1 MAMSCA
7 HGQSRISW
15 TPIARYLLGALG
27 ASIGLFAT
35 ASAQTLEEAL
45 SLAFAA
51 NPEIAAE
58 RAQLDATR
66 EGVAQ
71 ARAGGLPQITAGAG
85 YDKVDDTQSINSD
98 VFGAGARDR
107 NFDLNTA
114 TAQVQGEQQIFAGLR
129 NVNAIRQAK
138 ARTKAGGARLS
149 LVEQDVLS
157 RAAATYFDVVRDMV
171 VYRATEN
178 NVQVLIKQ
186 FEEIAFR
193 FEVGEVTKTDV
204 AQSEARLA
212 QARARMTS
220 AQAQLAISRAAFA
233 EIIGQNPGSLEE
245 APALPATPAAL
256 DEAKAIAHELSPLIL
271 QAQMREEASRR
282 GVAIAKGAF
291 SPTVSLRA
299 EYQYAEEP
307 SSFIEQ
313 DERFAYGVR
322 VTAPIFLGGLR
333 LSRVREA
340 RAVNSA
346 DRRRINLAERQV
358 DARVTVG
365 WQRLAAARANIM
377 SSQTQVNANALALDG
392 VRREAEIGVRTTLD
406 VLDAEQEYL
415 DAQVALANAERDA
428 RAATFQLLA
437 AIGILMPQ
445 IDDHAGGEPRD

>member
-1 MAMSCA
+1 MVMLRTFEQC
-7 HGQSRISW
+7 RKSW
-15 TPIARYLLGALG
+15 TLITRRFSGVLGV
-27 ASIGLFAT
+27 SISLYSPA
-35 ASAQTLEEAL
+35 AAQTLEEAL
-45 SLAFAA
+45 SLAYAA
-51 NPEIAAE
+51 NPEIAVE

-85 YDKVDDTQSINSD
+85 YEKVDDTQSISSD
-98 VFGAGARDR
+98 VFGAGADSR
-107 NFDLNTA
+107 NFKLDAA

-157 RAAATYFDVVRDMV
+157 RAAIAYFDVVRDMV

-178 NVQVLIKQ
+178 NVQVLMKQ
-186 FEEIAFR
+186 FDEVAFR
-193 FEVGEVTKTDV
+193 FDIGEVTKTDV

-212 QARARMTS
+212 QARARMTT

-233 EIIGQNPGSLEE
+233 ELIGQMPASLED
-245 APALPATPAAL
+245 APVLPETPETL
-256 DEAKAIAHELSPLIL
+256 EEAKAIARELSPFIA

-282 GVAIAKGAF
+282 GIAIAKGAF
-291 SPTVSLRA
+291 SPTISLRA

-307 SSFIEQ
+307 SSFIAQ

-322 VTAPIFLGGLR
+322 VTAPIFLGGLN

-340 RAVNSA
+340 RAVNRA
-346 DRRRINLAERQV
+346 DRRRITLAERQV
-358 DARVTVG
+358 ESRVTSG
-365 WQRLAAARANIM
+365 WQRLAAARANIV
-377 SSQTQVNANALALDG
+377 SSQTQVRANALALDG
-392 VRREAEIGVRTTLD
+392 VRREAEVGERTTLD

-428 RAATFQLLA
+428 QTATFQLLA
-437 AIGILMPQ
+437 AIGLLASQ
-445 IDDHAGGEPRD
+445 SDNHTGGG

>member
-1 MAMSCA
+1 MLGVS
-7 HGQSRISW
+7 ISLYS
-15 TPIARYLLGALG
+15 PAA
-27 ASIGLFAT
+27 
-35 ASAQTLEEAL
+35 AQTLEEAL
-45 SLAFAA
+45 SLAYAA
-51 NPEIAAE
+51 NPEIAVE

-85 YDKVDDTQSINSD
+85 YEKVDDTQSISSD
-98 VFGAGARDR
+98 VFGAGADSR
-107 NFDLNTA
+107 NFKLDAA

-157 RAAATYFDVVRDMV
+157 RAAIAYFDVVRDMV

-178 NVQVLIKQ
+178 NVQVLMKQ
-186 FEEIAFR
+186 FDEVAFR
-193 FEVGEVTKTDV
+193 FDIGEVTKTDV

-212 QARARMTS
+212 QARARMTT

-233 EIIGQNPGSLEE
+233 ELIGQMPGSLEE
-245 APALPATPAAL
+245 EPALPETPATL
-256 DEAKAIAHELSPLIL
+256 EEAKAIARELSPFIA

-282 GVAIAKGAF
+282 GIAIAKGAF
-291 SPTVSLRA
+291 SPTISLRA

-307 SSFIEQ
+307 SSFIAQ

-322 VTAPIFLGGLR
+322 VTAPIFLGGLN

-340 RAVNSA
+340 RAVNRA
-346 DRRRINLAERQV
+346 DRRRITLAERQV
-358 DARVTVG
+358 ESRVTSG
-365 WQRLAAARANIM
+365 WQRLAAARANIV
-377 SSQTQVNANALALDG
+377 SSQTQVRANALALDG
-392 VRREAEIGVRTTLD
+392 VRREAEVGERTTLD

-428 RAATFQLLA
+428 QTATFQLLA
-437 AIGILMPQ
+437 AIGLLASQ
-445 IDDHAGGEPRD
+445 SDNHTGGG

>member
-1 MAMSCA
+1 MLGVS
-7 HGQSRISW
+7 ISLYS
-15 TPIARYLLGALG
+15 PAA
-27 ASIGLFAT
+27 
-35 ASAQTLEEAL
+35 AQTLEEAL
-45 SLAFAA
+45 SLAYAA
-51 NPEIAAE
+51 NPEIAVE

-85 YDKVDDTQSINSD
+85 YEKVDDTQSISSD
-98 VFGAGARDR
+98 VFGAGADSR
-107 NFDLNTA
+107 NFKLDAA

-157 RAAATYFDVVRDMV
+157 RAAIAYFDVVRDMV

-178 NVQVLIKQ
+178 NVQVLMKQ
-186 FEEIAFR
+186 FDEVAFR
-193 FEVGEVTKTDV
+193 FDIGEVTKTDV

-212 QARARMTS
+212 QARARMTT

-233 EIIGQNPGSLEE
+233 ELIGQMPGSLEE
-245 APALPATPAAL
+245 EPALPETPATL
-256 DEAKAIAHELSPLIL
+256 EEAKAIARELSPFIA

-282 GVAIAKGAF
+282 GIAIAKGAF
-291 SPTVSLRA
+291 SPTISLRA

-307 SSFIEQ
+307 SSFIAQ

-322 VTAPIFLGGLR
+322 VTAPIFLGGLN

-340 RAVNSA
+340 RAVNRA
-346 DRRRINLAERQV
+346 DRRRITLAERQV
-358 DARVTVG
+358 ESRVTSG
-365 WQRLAAARANIM
+365 WQRLAVARANIV
-377 SSQTQVNANALALDG
+377 SSQTQVRANALALDG
-392 VRREAEIGVRTTLD
+392 VRREAEVGERTTLD

-428 RAATFQLLA
+428 QTATFQLLA
-437 AIGILMPQ
+437 AIGLLASQ
-445 IDDHAGGEPRD
+445 SDNHTGGG

>member
-1 MAMSCA
+1 MSRS
-7 HGQSRISW
+7 HGQSRKTW
-15 TPIARYLLGALG
+15 TPIARSLLGALG
-27 ASIGLFAT
+27 VSIGLFAP
-35 ASAQTLEEAL
+35 AVAQTLEEAL

-58 RAQLDATR
+58 RAQLNATR

-71 ARAGGLPQITAGAG
+71 ARARGLPQITAGAG
-85 YDKVDDTQSINSD
+85 YEEVDNTQSISSE
-98 VFGAGARDR
+98 VFGAGAEDR
-107 NFDLNTA
+107 NFDLTTA

-129 NVNAIRQAK
+129 NVNAIRQAR
-138 ARTKAGGARLS
+138 ARTKAGGAQLS

-157 RAAATYFDVVRDMV
+157 RAAAAYFDVVRDMV

-178 NVQVLIKQ
+178 NVQVLIEQ

-193 FEVGEVTKTDV
+193 FEIGEVTKTDV

-212 QARARMTS
+212 QARARMTN
-220 AQAQLAISRAAFA
+220 AQALLAISRAAFA
-233 EIIGQNPGSLEE
+233 EIIGQMPGSLEE
-245 APALPATPAAL
+245 APGMPDTPTTL
-256 DEAKAIAHELSPLIL
+256 DEAKAIARELSPVIA

-346 DRRRINLAERQV
+346 DRRRITVAERQV
-358 DARVTVG
+358 DARVTIG
-365 WQRLAAARANIM
+365 WQRLAAARANIV
-377 SSQTQVNANALALDG
+377 SSRTQVRANALALDG
-392 VRREAEIGVRTTLD
+392 VRREAEVGVRTTLD

-428 RAATFQLLA
+428 RATTYELLA
-437 AIGILMPQ
+437 SIGAIHLQ
-445 IDDHAGGEPRD
+445 E

>member
-1 MAMSCA
+1 MISAI
-7 HGQSRISW
+7 RIS
-15 TPIARYLLGALG
+15 ASVSLL
-27 ASIGLFAT
+27 ILFLT
-35 ASAQTLEEAL
+35 VNGVASAETLEEAL

-58 RAQLDATR
+58 RAQLNATR

-71 ARAGGLPQITAGAG
+71 ARARGLPQITAGAG
-85 YDKVDDTQSINSD
+85 YEEVDNTQSISSE
-98 VFGAGARDR
+98 VFGAGAGDR

-129 NVNAIRQAK
+129 NVNAIRRAK

-149 LVEQDVLS
+149 LVEQDVLN
-157 RAAATYFDVVRDMV
+157 RAAAAYFDVVRDMV
-171 VYRATEN
+171 VYKATEN

-193 FEVGEVTKTDV
+193 FEIGEVTKTDV

-212 QARARMTS
+212 QARARMTN

-233 EIIGQNPGSLEE
+233 EIIGQMPGSLED
-245 APALPATPAAL
+245 APALPETPATL
-256 DEAKAIAHELSPLIL
+256 DEAKAIARELSPVII
-271 QAQMREEASRR
+271 QAQLREEASRR

-322 VTAPIFLGGLR
+322 VTAPIFLGGLN

-377 SSQTQVNANALALDG
+377 SSQTQVRANALALDG

-428 RAATFQLLA
+428 RATTYELLA
-437 AIGILMPQ
+437 SIGAIHLQ
-445 IDDHAGGEPRD
+445 E

>member
-1 MAMSCA
+1 M
-7 HGQSRISW
+7 
-15 TPIARYLLGALG
+15 
-27 ASIGLFAT
+27 
-35 ASAQTLEEAL
+35 
-45 SLAFAA
+45 
-51 NPEIAAE
+51 
-58 RAQLDATR
+58 
-66 EGVAQ
+66 
-71 ARAGGLPQITAGAG
+71 
-85 YDKVDDTQSINSD
+85 
-98 VFGAGARDR
+98 
-107 NFDLNTA
+107 
-114 TAQVQGEQQIFAGLR
+114 
-129 NVNAIRQAK
+129 
-138 ARTKAGGARLS
+138 
-149 LVEQDVLS
+149 
-157 RAAATYFDVVRDMV
+157 
-171 VYRATEN
+171 
-178 NVQVLIKQ
+178 
-186 FEEIAFR
+186 
-193 FEVGEVTKTDV
+193 
-204 AQSEARLA
+204 
-212 QARARMTS
+212 
-220 AQAQLAISRAAFA
+220 
-233 EIIGQNPGSLEE
+233 
-245 APALPATPAAL
+245 PATPAAL

-392 VRREAEIGVRTTLD
+392 VRREAGIGVRTTLD